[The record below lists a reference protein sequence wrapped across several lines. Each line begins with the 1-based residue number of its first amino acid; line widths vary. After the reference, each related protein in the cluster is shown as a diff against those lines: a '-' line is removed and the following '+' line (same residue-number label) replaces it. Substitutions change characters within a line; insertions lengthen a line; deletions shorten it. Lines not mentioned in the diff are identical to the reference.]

1 MVLHHQTIK
10 PIPSLTKEI
19 AQKAFPKGNLYMTL
33 RDELETIYDDDDF
46 AELYSSEGQP
56 ALRPGNLALVCV
68 MQYMANLS
76 DRGAVEALAARNFV
90 LVNECQDLNLCQIE
104 LSRKLVGKDGRL
116 LYVGD
121 PKQAIFGFA
130 GAKCNSYD
138 SRFA

>member
-1 MVLHHQTIK
+1 M
-10 PIPSLTKEI
+10 
-19 AQKAFPKGNLYMTL
+19 
-33 RDELETIYDDDDF
+33 
-46 AELYSSEGQP
+46 
-56 ALRPGNLALVCV
+56 
-68 MQYMANLS
+68 
-76 DRGAVEALAARNFV
+76 
-90 LVNECQDLNLCQIE
+90 VNECQDLNLCQIE